1 MKTEVETGVM
11 PGKPRSQGVTGHWK
25 RQGRRPAE
33 RPWEEHGAANAFIL
47 GSYTL
52 GDSIPAVLN
61 PLGLWYL
68 AVAATEDERN
78 QAMRACCVPGTLP
91 DVFTSVFPCQ
101 PKSSQTRQFIVTV
114 PILQGHTARKRQIQ
128 VPAQV
133 SLDPHLATRL
143 STCHRAARPAVS

>member
-1 MKTEVETGVM
+1 MM

-33 RPWEEHGAANAFIL
+33 RPWEEHGAANAFIS

-52 GDSIPAVLN
+52 GDSIPAVSN

-78 QAMRACCVPGTLP
+78 QAMRALCRMCSQAFSRVSRRVARQGSSSSLSPFCRVILPGSDRSKSQPRSAWIHIWPPDCLP
-91 DVFTSVFPCQ
+91 A
-101 PKSSQTRQFIVTV
+101 TV
-114 PILQGHTARKRQIQ
+114 QHGLQSPEIL
-128 VPAQV
+128 P
-133 SLDPHLATRL
+133 
-143 STCHRAARPAVS
+143 

>member
-1 MKTEVETGVM
+1 MM
-11 PGKPRSQGVTGHWK
+11 PGKPRSQGVTGYWK

-33 RPWEEHGAANAFIL
+33 WPWEEHGSANAFIL

-52 GDSIPAVLN
+52 GDSIPAVSN

-78 QAMRACCVPGTLP
+78 QEMRACCMPGTLP

-101 PKSSQTRQFIVTV
+101 PKSSQTGQSLSPFCRVIPPGSDRSKSQPRSAWIHIWPPDCLPATV
-114 PILQGHTARKRQIQ
+114 QHGPQSPEIL
-128 VPAQV
+128 P
-133 SLDPHLATRL
+133 
-143 STCHRAARPAVS
+143 